1 MIERRLEERR
11 SSSEPHGSDTGPLSV
26 RASLRG
32 KHVLVTGF
40 TGFVGKVLVGM
51 LLERAPEIGRIT
63 ILARG
68 KKSQPAAARVRHL
81 FERSPGLRNLREIH
95 GEGLGDFLASRLDVV
110 SGDVRDPLCGIDPRV
125 VERLGASIDCVIHVA
140 GVTDFEPDPV
150 EGLAVN
156 VRGALHAADLAART
170 RGRRLLHV
178 STSFVAGNVS
188 GHVPETLE
196 PGLSAN
202 GTRFSPRDELA
213 SMESLCDATS
223 KRFPDPV
230 EAKKARIER
239 GTLRAQA
246 LGWPNLYTYTKALAE
261 HLVASRGDVDATF
274 VRPSIVECARELPF
288 VGWNEGVNTSGPLV
302 WLVGTVHRRMPFA
315 EDHCFDVVP
324 VDSVAR
330 GTILALAELLEGE
343 HARVYQLASGDTNR
357 FTFGRAVDL
366 TSLVRRR
373 QYARSDDP
381 FERLVLRHLDSVV
394 HDRAAE
400 EDPWLP
406 AAKKLTRGVRDLFS
420 SFKAE
425 HHLPASIRER
435 WGAEITKLVQRQ
447 AKEWGSASRTIGQVA
462 EMLRMYQ
469 PFVFDNDLELDTSQ
483 VRRATERLDA
493 EERALFGWD
502 LASLDW
508 RDYWMNV
515 HVPGLDKW
523 SLPLMRGERIP
534 EDPPFALGR
543 ELVEHTAH
551 REEPS
556 APRTE
561 RAREERTVLPDDAA
575 SPDAE

>member
-1 MIERRLEERR
+1 MIERRERR
-11 SSSEPHGSDTGPLSV
+11 DGPRPEARAPLSV
-26 RASLRG
+26 RDSLRG

-51 LLERAPEIGRIT
+51 LLERVPDIGRIT

-81 FERSPGLRNLREIH
+81 FERSPGLRNLRERH
-95 GEGLGDFLASRLDVV
+95 GTGLGAFLASRVDVV
-110 SGDVRDPLCGIDPRV
+110 AGDVRDPLCGIDPRV
-125 VERLGASIDCVIHVA
+125 VERLGASLDCVLHVA

-150 EGLAVN
+150 EGIAVN

-188 GHVPETLE
+188 GHVPEVIE

-223 KRFPDPV
+223 RRFSDAV
-230 EAKKARIER
+230 EAKKARIAR

-246 LGWPNLYTYTKALAE
+246 LGWPNLYTYSKALAE
-261 HLVASRGDVDATF
+261 HLVVSRGDVEATL

-288 VGWNEGVNTSGPLV
+288 AGWNEGVNTSGPLV
-302 WLVGTVHRRMPFA
+302 WLVGTVHRRVPFA
-315 EDHCFDVVP
+315 EEHCFDVVP

-330 GTILALAELLEGE
+330 GTILALAELLGGE

-357 FTFGRAVDL
+357 ITFGRAVDL
-366 TSLVRRR
+366 TALVRRR
-373 QYARSDDP
+373 QYQRSDDP
-381 FERLVLRHLDSVV
+381 FERLVLSHLDSVT

-420 SFKAE
+420 AFKAE
-425 HHLPASIRER
+425 HHLPTSIRER

-447 AKEWGSASRTIGQVA
+447 AKEWGSASRTIGQVV
-462 EMLRMYQ
+462 EMLRLYQ
-469 PFVFDNDLELDTSQ
+469 PFVFDNDLELETRQ
-483 VRRATERLDA
+483 VRRATDRLDV

-515 HVPGLDKW
+515 HMPGLDKW

-534 EDPPFALGR
+534 EDPPFALGC
-543 ELVEHTAH
+543 ELDEHTALRDEAPRAAV
-551 REEPS
+551 REEWGTRQGDP
-556 APRTE
+556 AG
-561 RAREERTVLPDDAA
+561 A

>member
-1 MIERRLEERR
+1 MPESERPSGALPVHPMSIRE
-11 SSSEPHGSDTGPLSV
+11 T
-26 RASLRG
+26 LRG

-40 TGFVGKVLVGM
+40 TGFLGKVLVAF

-63 ILARG
+63 LLARG
-68 KKSQPAAARVRHL
+68 KKTQPAAKRVRHL
-81 FERSPGLRNLREIH
+81 FERSPGLRNLRERH
-95 GEGLGDFLASRLDVV
+95 GESLGAFLGARVDVV
-110 SGDVRDPLCGIDPRV
+110 AGDVRDPLCGIDPRV
-125 VERLGASIDCVIHVA
+125 LERLGASVDCVVHVA
-140 GVTDFEPDPV
+140 GLTDFEPDPL
-150 EGLAVN
+150 EGVAVN

-188 GHVPETLE
+188 GHVPELLE

-230 EAKKARIER
+230 EAKKARIAR

-246 LGWPNLYTYTKALAE
+246 LGWPNLYTDTKALAE
-261 HLVASRGDVDATF
+261 HLVAMRGDVETSI
-274 VRPSIVECARELPF
+274 VRPSIVECAQEMPF
-288 VGWNEGVNTSGPLV
+288 GGWNEGVNTSGPLV
-302 WLVGTVHRRMPFA
+302 WLVGTVHRRVPFA

-330 GTILALAELLEGE
+330 GMIVALAELLRGE
-343 HARVYQLASGDTNR
+343 QSRVYQLASGDTNR

-366 TSLVRRR
+366 TALVRRR

-394 HDRAAE
+394 HDRAADA
-400 EDPWLP
+400 DPWLP

-420 SFKAE
+420 AFRAE
-425 HHLPASIRER
+425 HHLPTSVRER
-435 WGAEITKLVQRQ
+435 WGEELTKLANRQ
-447 AKEWGSASRTIGQVA
+447 AKQWGSASRTIGQVA
-462 EMLRMYQ
+462 EMLRVYQ
-469 PFVFDNDLELDTSQ
+469 PFVFDNDLELCTEN
-483 VRRATERLDA
+483 VRRATERLDH

-502 LASLDW
+502 VPSLDW
-508 RDYWMNV
+508 RAYWMHV

-534 EDPPFALGR
+534 EDPEFSMALELEEWTSREPTGR
-543 ELVEHTAH
+543 YA
-551 REEPS
+551 
-556 APRTE
+556 RTE
-561 RAREERTVLPDDAA
+561 STVDGATPN
-575 SPDAE
+575 DAE

>member
-1 MIERRLEERR
+1 MSPFER
-11 SSSEPHGSDTGPLSV
+11 SQKSPLPI
-26 RASLRG
+26 RETLRG

-40 TGFVGKVLVGM
+40 TGFLGKVLVSM

-63 ILARG
+63 LLARG
-68 KKSQPAAARVRHL
+68 KKTQPAAKRVRHL

-95 GEGLGDFLASRLDVV
+95 GEGLGSFLASRVDVV
-110 SGDVRDPLCGIDPRV
+110 AGDVRDPLCGIDPRV
-125 VERLGASIDCVIHVA
+125 VDRLGASIDCVIHVA
-140 GVTDFEPDPV
+140 GLTDFEPDPL
-150 EGLAVN
+150 EGVAVN

-188 GHVPETLE
+188 GPVPELLE

-246 LGWPNLYTYTKALAE
+246 LGWPNLYTYTKALGE
-261 HLVASRGDVDATF
+261 HLVAMRGDVESTF

-288 VGWNEGVNTSGPLV
+288 RGWNEGVNTSGPLV

-330 GTILALAELLEGE
+330 GTIVALAELMRGE

-373 QYARSDDP
+373 EYARSDDA

-394 HDRAAE
+394 HDRAADQ
-400 EDPWLP
+400 DPWLP

-420 SFKAE
+420 AFKAE
-425 HHLPASIRER
+425 HHLPSAVRER
-435 WGAEITKLVQRQ
+435 FGTEITKFAQRQ
-447 AKEWGSASRTIGQVA
+447 AKEWGSASRTIGQVV
-462 EMLRMYQ
+462 EMLRMFQ
-469 PFVFDNDLELDTSQ
+469 PFVFDNDIELETHN
-483 VRRATERLDA
+483 VRRASERVGA

-515 HVPGLDKW
+515 HIPGLDKW
-523 SLPLMRGERIP
+523 SLPLMHGERIP
-534 EDPPFALGR
+534 EDPVFSLDTD
-543 ELVEHTAH
+543 LLEHTTREDDPSERPRALRATDLRAH
-551 REEPS
+551 EAKHERSGES
-556 APRTE
+556 AAPN
-561 RAREERTVLPDDAA
+561 
-575 SPDAE
+575 DAE

>member
-1 MIERRLEERR
+1 MSIDR
-11 SSSEPHGSDTGPLSV
+11 SLPELPIRET
-26 RASLRG
+26 LRG

-40 TGFVGKVLVGM
+40 TGFLGKVLVAM
-51 LLERAPEIGRIT
+51 LLERVPEIGRIT
-63 ILARG
+63 LLARG
-68 KKSQPAAARVRHL
+68 KKTQPAAARVRHL
-81 FERSPGLRNLREIH
+81 FERSPGLRNLRDRH
-95 GEGLGDFLASRLDVV
+95 GDRLGELLASRVDVV
-110 SGDVRDPLCGIDPRV
+110 AGDVRDPLCGIDPRV
-125 VERLGASIDCVIHVA
+125 VDRLGASLDCVIHVA
-140 GVTDFEPDPV
+140 GLTDFEPDPV
-150 EGLAVN
+150 EGIAVN

-223 KRFPDPV
+223 RRFPDAV

-261 HLVASRGDVDATF
+261 HLVAMRGDVETTF
-274 VRPSIVECARELPF
+274 VRPAIVECARELPF
-288 VGWNEGVNTSGPLV
+288 AGWNEGVNTSGPLV

-330 GTILALAELLEGE
+330 GTILALAELLRGE
-343 HARVYQLASGDTNR
+343 QARVYQLASGDTNR

-373 QYARSDDP
+373 EYARSDDP

-394 HDRAAE
+394 HDRGAD

-425 HHLPASIRER
+425 HHLPTSVRER
-435 WGAEITKLVQRQ
+435 WGAEITKFAQKQ

-469 PFVFDNDLELDTSQ
+469 PFVFDNDLELDTSH
-483 VRRATERLDA
+483 VRRATERLGP

-523 SLPLMRGERIP
+523 SLPILRGERIP
-534 EDPPFALGR
+534 DDPIFALGT
-543 ELVEHTAH
+543 ELPELTAASH
-551 REEPS
+551 D
-556 APRTE
+556 RTE
-561 RAREERTVLPDDAA
+561 PRRVRAHGTTDEASPEA